1 MRDIKSVSK
10 LLFVLGLDEDFV
22 KKVAA
27 NKTNHYKPRDHKK
40 VMPDGYEKIRR
51 IDHPDTEI
59 RTVQR
64 AINKKLLTDECVNLT
79 EEMTGGIKNRSA
91 ALNAIPHLGAKSLL
105 SIDISNCFP
114 SITSSMIYSVY
125 TKKLNYSPPVAKFLI
140 RLTSYGDRLP
150 QGSPASPSLCNLH
163 LEPLVLEIRELIS
176 KSNVAFTQYIDDFTF
191 SGNKQ
196 ELEKIQESL
205 INAIQNYGL
214 KINTRKL
221 KLQGQ
226 NERMFVTG
234 YVVNNSEIKVGRKF
248 LRKVE
253 RDIIKSKNPPADVSV
268 SGSINYIKQTSRK
281 KALKLQTKAL
291 KKGKIKDISAI

>member
-1 MRDIKSVSK
+1 MRDIKSVNK

-22 KKVAA
+22 KKIAA

-40 VMPDGYEKIRR
+40 IMPDGYEKVRR

-91 ALNAIPHLGAKSLL
+91 ALNATPHLGAESLL

-114 SITSSMIYSVY
+114 SISSSMIYSVY
-125 TKKLNYSPPVAKFLI
+125 AQKLNYSPPVAKFLT

-163 LEPLVLEIRELIS
+163 LEALVLEIRDILS
-176 KSNVAFTQYIDDFTF
+176 RSNIAFTQYIDDFTF
-191 SGNKQ
+191 SGSKK
-196 ELEKIQESL
+196 ELSLFQKPLIGCIQK
-205 INAIQNYGL
+205 YGL
-214 KINTRKL
+214 KINKRKL
-221 KLQGQ
+221 KLQSQ
-226 NERMFVTG
+226 NERLFVTG
-234 YVVNNSEIKVGRKF
+234 YVVNNNELKVGRKF
-248 LRKVE
+248 IRKVQ
-253 RDIIKSKNPPADVSV
+253 RDIMKSKDPASNTSI
-268 SGSINYIKQTSRK
+268 SGSINYIKQTSHK
-281 KALKLQTKAL
+281 KATRLKYKATN
-291 KKGKIKDISAI
+291 KDK

>member
-1 MRDIKSVSK
+1 MRDIKSVNK

-22 KKVAA
+22 RKVAA

-91 ALNAIPHLGAKSLL
+91 ALNATPHLGAESLL

-114 SITSSMIYSVY
+114 SINSSMIYSVY
-125 TKKLNYSPPVAKFLI
+125 SEKLNYSPPVAKLLT

-163 LEPLVLEIRELIS
+163 LEALVLEIKDIIS
-176 KSNVAFTQYIDDFTF
+176 ESNISFTQYIDDFTF
-191 SGNKQ
+191 SGSQN
-196 ELEKIQESL
+196 ELSSFQKPL
-205 INAIQNYGL
+205 IDCIRSYGL

-221 KLQGQ
+221 KLQSQ
-226 NERMFVTG
+226 NERLFVTG
-234 YVVNNSEIKVGRKF
+234 YVVNNNELKVGRKF
-248 LRKVE
+248 IRKVQ
-253 RDIIKSKNPPADVSV
+253 RDIMKSKDAASDS
-268 SGSINYIKQTSRK
+268 SIAGSINYIKQTSHRK
-281 KALKLQTKAL
+281 ARNLKVRTYRSK
-291 KKGKIKDISAI
+291 